1 MVLVSKD
8 EQRTIYTYL
17 LREGVIV
24 VKKDSYLNKHNN
36 IEGIH
41 NLKVQMVVKSLKSRG
56 FLNEVFSWQ
65 WSYYTITN
73 SGVAHIAKALG
84 VPADVVP
91 STFKKKRAVVT
102 APKVEDDEAEKPAA
116 AEDAEAKPSMG
127 RGARE

>member
-1 MVLVSKD
+1 M
-8 EQRTIYTYL
+8 YL

-24 VKKDSYLNKHNN
+24 VKKDSYLSQHNN
-36 IEGIH
+36 ISHIS

-91 STFKKKRAVVT
+91 ATFKKKRAVVA

-116 AEDAEAKPSMG
+116 AEDADAKPSMG